1 MGQKINPHI
10 LRLGINQKEW
20 NNKYLEKNI
29 EESSFYIF
37 KTLEIQKYVSRFFF
51 LHGLLVHTCKIR
63 YTDNSLNLHVSFYCS
78 KRFLKQIQFLNIE
91 NNFKTF
97 SNLQGYSNIKKT
109 FFKVLTKQPKKRI
122 KSIKNYK
129 NITSQINF
137 KTNQILNFNSFSN
150 KLIECLSKYT
160 KNNIIVNIVLQN
172 LNKGLSLRLVNK
184 ESQLFRKLILRLRKF
199 SNNEFFKETINVVLI
214 SLKKKNSAKFL
225 CEFIAREISQLKRHN
240 YYLNFLKEILLVLVK
255 STFSSVNGIKIV
267 INGRFN
273 GAPRSKKKIILVGN
287 VPTQTI
293 ISSVDYYKT
302 TSYTQNGTFGV
313 HVWITEK

>member
-20 NNKYLEKNI
+20 NDKYLEKNI

-63 YTDNSLNLHVSFYCS
+63 YTDNNLNLHISFYCS
-78 KRFLKQIQFLNIE
+78 KRFLKQVQFLNTE
-91 NNFKTF
+91 NSFRPVLK
-97 SNLQGYSNIKKT
+97 LQGYSNIKKS

-129 NITSQINF
+129 NVKSKLTHKTS
-137 KTNQILNFNSFSN
+137 QILNFNIFSN
-150 KLIECLSKYT
+150 QLVECLSNYT

-172 LNKGLSLRLVNK
+172 LNKGLSLRLLNK

-199 SNNEFFKETINVVLI
+199 SNNEFFKETINVILI
-214 SLKKKNSAKFL
+214 SIKKKNSAKFL
-225 CEFIAREISQLKRHN
+225 CKFIACEISQLKRHN
-240 YYLNFLKEILLVLVK
+240 YYLNFLKEVLLVLVK
-255 STFSSVNGIKIV
+255 SNFSSVNGIKIV

-273 GAPRSKKKIILVGN
+273 GAPRSKKKILLVGN

-293 ISSVDYYKT
+293 ISSVDYYET
-302 TSYTQNGTFGV
+302 ISYTQNGTFGV

>member
-10 LRLGINQKEW
+10 LRLGTNQKEW

-29 EESSFYIF
+29 EESSFYVF
-37 KTLEIQKYVSRFFF
+37 KTLEIQKYISRFFF

-63 YTDNSLNLHVSFYCS
+63 YTDNNLNLHISFYCS
-78 KRFLKQIQFLNIE
+78 KLFLKQIQILNTE
-91 NNFKTF
+91 NHFKTF
-97 SNLQGYSNIKKT
+97 SKLQSYSDIKKT
-109 FFKVLTKQPKKRI
+109 FFNILTRQPKKRI

-129 NITSQINF
+129 NIKSQINH
-137 KTNQILNFNSFSN
+137 KNNQILNFNNFSN
-150 KLIECLSKYT
+150 KLIDCLSKYT
-160 KNNIIVNIVLQN
+160 KNNINVNIVLQN
-172 LNKGLSLRLVNK
+172 LNKGLSLRLLNK

-214 SLKKKNSAKFL
+214 SIKKKNSAKFL

-240 YYLNFLKEILLVLVK
+240 YYLNFFKEVLLVLVK
-255 STFSSVNGIKIV
+255 SKFSSVNGIKIV

-273 GAPRSKKKIILVGN
+273 GAPRSKKKILLVGN

-293 ISSVDYYKT
+293 FSSVDYYKT